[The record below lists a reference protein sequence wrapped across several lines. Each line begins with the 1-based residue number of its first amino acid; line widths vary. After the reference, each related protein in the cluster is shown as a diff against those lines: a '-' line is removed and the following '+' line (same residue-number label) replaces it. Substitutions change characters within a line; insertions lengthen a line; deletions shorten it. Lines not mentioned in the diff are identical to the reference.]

1 MPMRVDV
8 AEIDLTFGLTAF
20 VGERL
25 GVQLDRAATPQA
37 REELICRL
45 QMAFEQ
51 AIGDLIDRDL
61 LSPTPEQI
69 ERAIQ
74 VARARLVSIPGEA
87 FRYRGTM
94 ELFLARHPSK
104 TEPD

>member
-1 MPMRVDV
+1 MRVDI
-8 AEIDLTFGLTAF
+8 AEIDLTFGVTAF

-25 GVQLDRAATPQA
+25 AVQLGRATSPEA
-37 REELICRL
+37 REQLVSRL
-45 QMAFEQ
+45 QMAFER

-61 LSPTPEQI
+61 SSPTTDQV

-74 VARARLVSIPGEA
+74 IASARLVSIPGEA

-94 ELFLARHPSK
+94 ELFLARHLYRA
-104 TEPD
+104 DAD